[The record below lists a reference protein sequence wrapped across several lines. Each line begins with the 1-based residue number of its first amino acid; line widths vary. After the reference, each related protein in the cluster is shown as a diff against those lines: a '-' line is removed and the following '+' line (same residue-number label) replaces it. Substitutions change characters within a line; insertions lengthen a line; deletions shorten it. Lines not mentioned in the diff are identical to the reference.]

1 MFNSFRTF
9 LVTNKS
15 FQFQPTSRLKFYYD
29 TFTPRYFHTP
39 NTSLLFAVASL
50 GLLILVWRKIP
61 RQPFVVLLI
70 WWLTPLVLLLFYHGN
85 KGYVW
90 DYYLTGVF
98 PALTL
103 LISAVWV
110 KFNKLAAAIFLTV
123 FLYQNI
129 SATLGFLSQ
138 PQPAYIALTPQIQA
152 VDWIYA
158 QAGGKPFNTDA
169 YVPPVI
175 PYSYDYLFLWK
186 GKTETKLVPDLYTI
200 AEPDPGHPKLLNAW
214 IARQDSYSTIKQT
227 VTFGPLTVQHRI
239 RR

>member
-1 MFNSFRTF
+1 
-9 LVTNKS
+9 
-15 FQFQPTSRLKFYYD
+15 
-29 TFTPRYFHTP
+29 
-39 NTSLLFAVASL
+39 
-50 GLLILVWRKIP
+50 
-61 RQPFVVLLI
+61 
-70 WWLTPLVLLLFYHGN
+70 
-85 KGYVW
+85 
-90 DYYLTGVF
+90 
-98 PALTL
+98 
-103 LISAVWV
+103 V